1 MAWKEADIVAID
13 EAIKQGATRVRYGD
27 REVVYRSLDEMLRL
41 RDVMKS
47 SVRGKAKPTAHTFSE
62 YSRGY
67 E

>member
-1 MAWKEADIVAID
+1 MAWKDADIVALE

-41 RDVMKS
+41 CNVMKS
-47 SVRGKAKPTAHTFSE
+47 SVRGKAAPTAHTFSE